1 MPNKSLFQYV
11 ESRSTPLHKLPD
23 LSGHVQHDGHHRRII
38 VAVDDEA
45 HVDEPLAEVVTI
57 PSELPYAAHTLRRRL
72 AAAAA
77 HDDAERGE
85 RLLRD
90 RRRHGRGVAVGVRV
104 AADVGDEALGAGDV
118 AAAGAEALGEGAH
131 EDVDVARLRAP
142 VVGDAAAA
150 GAERAYAVRLVQVQV
165 ALVLLLDGDDLGQVD
180 DGALHAVDACVEK

>member
-1 MPNKSLFQYV
+1 LPI
-11 ESRSTPLHKLPD
+11 HKLPD

-57 PSELPYAAHTLRRRL
+57 PSELAYAAHTLRRL

-104 AADVGDEALGAGDV
+104 AAHVGDEQPAAGDV

-131 EDVDVARLRAP
+131 EDVDVARLHAP

-180 DGALHAVDACVEK
+180 DGALHAVDA